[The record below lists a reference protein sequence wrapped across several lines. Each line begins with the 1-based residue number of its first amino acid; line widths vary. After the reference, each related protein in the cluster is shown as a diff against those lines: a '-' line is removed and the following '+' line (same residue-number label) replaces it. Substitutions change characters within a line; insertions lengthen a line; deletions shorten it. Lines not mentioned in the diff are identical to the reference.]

1 MRREETKCKK
11 PLAGTQLPAIV
22 QPNPFEP
29 SQPQR
34 QCPTAVGLGP
44 GSWQHP
50 FRYCLTNTS
59 LTVHR
64 PALALSNAR
73 CRSPTTCD
81 SLTGQRVGVHT
92 PNPLTSENRLQPAT
106 GTDLENVD
114 CQPMATVPTY
124 QSIGVRPEPLSVV
137 AQLFAQLLMCLVPD
151 HTPLKPA
158 MPSLVRIPNR
168 FRPSLRG
175 SCAEG
180 IQTRQQDAMFGTGLS
195 RKRVG
200 SCLTNGSEFGCPRVP
215 LLSNLKKLSG
225 SVAPSKRVPSSVTRL
240 HPAGGRGSCR

>member
-1 MRREETKCKK
+1 MLVTFAYHAPKSGATKRAFSVNTSTWALWATRGVAGSMRREETKCKK

-114 CQPMATVPTY
+114 C
-124 QSIGVRPEPLSVV
+124 
-137 AQLFAQLLMCLVPD
+137 
-151 HTPLKPA
+151 
-158 MPSLVRIPNR
+158 
-168 FRPSLRG
+168 
-175 SCAEG
+175 
-180 IQTRQQDAMFGTGLS
+180 
-195 RKRVG
+195 
-200 SCLTNGSEFGCPRVP
+200 
-215 LLSNLKKLSG
+215 
-225 SVAPSKRVPSSVTRL
+225 
-240 HPAGGRGSCR
+240 